1 MAAIAIKD
9 LSTDRA
15 LDRKAMA
22 AIKGAGAPWVYGW
35 IRPFTEARP
44 SFVPVIN
51 FYQISNTFVADQMVV
66 QFQDINV
73 TNSAA
78 NSTVGVA
85 VDATGA
91 VSRQQ

>member
-1 MAAIAIKD
+1 MAAITIKD

-22 AIKGAGAPWVYGW
+22 SIRGAGAPWVYGW
-35 IRPFTEARP
+35 IRPYTEARP
-44 SFVPVIN
+44 SFAPVVN
-51 FYQISNTFVADQMVV
+51 FISNTFIADQMVV

-73 TNSAA
+73 TNTAPG
-78 NSTVGVA
+78 STIGVA
-85 VDATGA
+85 VDGTGS

>member
-9 LSTDRA
+9 LSIDRA

-22 AIKGAGAPWVYGW
+22 AIKGAGAPWVFGW
-35 IRPFTEARP
+35 IRPFVEAKP
-44 SFVPVIN
+44 SFLPVIN

-73 TNSAA
+73 NNTAA
-78 NSTVGVA
+78 NSTIGVA
-85 VDATGA
+85 VDGTGT